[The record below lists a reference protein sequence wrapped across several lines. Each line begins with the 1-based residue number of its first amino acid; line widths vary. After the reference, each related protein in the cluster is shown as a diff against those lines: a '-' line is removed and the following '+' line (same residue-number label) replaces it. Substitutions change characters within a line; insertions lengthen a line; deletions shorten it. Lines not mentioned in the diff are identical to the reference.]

1 MTAPAAEQP
10 TQQLPPFD
18 PTNPHLTETPATLTA
33 SVIQTTVGPRLA
45 LTIRHTAGSATVF
58 LARDNAIE
66 WGQVI
71 QRAASQMSGLIVPGH
86 GVPLPTPQ
94 G

>member
-1 MTAPAAEQP
+1 MTTPATEQP
-10 TQQLPPFD
+10 TQLPPFD
-18 PTNPHLTETPATLTA
+18 PTNPHLTECPATLTA

-45 LTIRHTAGSATVF
+45 LTIRHAAGSATVF

-66 WGQVI
+66 WGQLI
-71 QRAASQMSGLIVPGH
+71 QQAASQMSGLIVPGH